1 MVPGK
6 YDTLRE
12 LTVNAIDTSNMNKSY
27 QKIVV
32 IVSGFAL
39 LISMTVAGFSFRQ
52 SPSSSPEANSGTEVS
67 PEERLKSIIEGYESV
82 LEREPDNATAK
93 QGLEEALRA
102 FIATQA
108 QAGNLEQAI
117 PPMEKLAALVPE
129 NEQYQEILTQMKQA
143 QQQAQ
148 SAPPPTQPE
157 ATNPESEEP
166 LPLIIPEAQ
175 EESNPLLNP
184 EENSNPLFPSD
195 TNPNSN

>member
-1 MVPGK
+1 
-6 YDTLRE
+6 
-12 LTVNAIDTSNMNKSY
+12 MNKSY

-32 IVSGFAL
+32 IVSGLAL

-52 SPSSSPEANSGTEVS
+52 NPSSSPEANSGTEVS

-93 QGLEEALRA
+93 QGLEEALKA

-108 QAGNLEQAI
+108 QAGDLEQAI

-129 NEQYQEILTQMKQA
+129 NEQYQQILSQMKQA

-148 SAPPPTQPE
+148 SAPPASQPE
-157 ATNPESEEP
+157 ATNPEAEEP
-166 LPLIIPEAQ
+166 LPLIIPEAE

-184 EENSNPLFPSD
+184 EENSNPLFPSE
-195 TNPNSN
+195 TNPDSN